1 MSAAVGPVSSAAVRP
16 SRFSISTRSFETYG
30 RKSRF
35 ARLFGISASMAS
47 SAQSEV
53 TQHSIKSTGISLY
66 SRAIMSREIA
76 GDLPPKN
83 ATSART
89 TRRGHDRSEAHKSE
103 LQSLRRTSYD
113 VFCLTKTHYNT
124 KK

>member
-1 MSAAVGPVSSAAVRP
+1 
-16 SRFSISTRSFETYG
+16 
-30 RKSRF
+30 
-35 ARLFGISASMAS
+35 MAS

-89 TRRGHDRSEAHKSE
+89 TSRGHDWGALEQSSPLGRSLTRALKSRRSEE
-103 LQSLRRTSYD
+103 RRVGKECVSTCRSRWWP
-113 VFCLTKTHYNT
+113 LHE
-124 KK
+124 KKKKIKKK